1 MNDTRLYL
9 DKVVLF
15 EGLSHPGRAS
25 GTRKN
30 ARTLEVRLIGSL
42 YVHLLDSDLSS
53 LSCINTHHLV
63 ISSNKDTS
71 LSFFENVSGSFYPL
85 SNRPVKMKR
94 CHQYKADVNAKCLV
108 LATAHPCVLDV
119 CVVPRRLEDELSSD
133 FSVVDG
139 VIVTN
144 LPEEER
150 QQVVSNLQS
159 NALSLP
165 LSSLIP
171 AEPKTIRFTTLRY
184 YLELTTAVTITDK
197 VEEIYRYSPFSV
209 KSVNGAPVQ
218 LLYSV
223 RMKTAAGNAAVV
235 KVSCIEGISYNAYS
249 VLKTPTG
256 EELTATH
263 TGQIAAGTFN
273 LPAGIVDVG
282 LLFSTPYG
290 FKGDLHDNPD
300 TDLFSFDT
308 FQLIIA

>member
-9 DKVVLF
+9 DKVLVF
-15 EGLSHPGRAS
+15 DGLSHPGRVA

-30 ARTLEVRLIGSL
+30 ARTLEVRLIDSH
-42 YVHLLDSDLSS
+42 YIHLLDSDLSS

-63 ISSNKDTS
+63 INSDKSTS
-71 LSFFENVSGSFYPL
+71 LFFFENISGSFYPL
-85 SNRPVKMKR
+85 SGRPLRVKR
-94 CHQYKADVNAKCLV
+94 CRQYKVDVNAKCLV
-108 LATAHPCVLDV
+108 LATTQPCILNV
-119 CVVPRRLEDELSSD
+119 CIVPRRLEDELSSD
-133 FSVVDG
+133 FSIVDG
-139 VIVTN
+139 AIVTT
-144 LPEEER
+144 LSQEER
-150 QQVVSNLQS
+150 QRVVSNLQS
-159 NALSLP
+159 NALTLP

-209 KSVNGAPVQ
+209 KSVNGSPVQ

-223 RMKTAAGNAAVV
+223 RMKTAAGDAAIV

-256 EELTATH
+256 QELTTIH
-263 TGQIAAGTFN
+263 QGQIASGTFN

-290 FKGDLHDNPD
+290 FKGNLRDNPD

-308 FQLIIA
+308 FQLVIG